1 MEIELVNQTA
11 RIYINKNTT
20 IHLEYRTIQF
30 FNFLLPHAKMIDN
43 KVCKN
48 KLNQLNQL
56 VLLYILKA
64 SHDQF
69 QACVA
74 ERSACDV

>member
-20 IHLEYRTIQF
+20 IHLEYRIIQF

-48 KLNQLNQL
+48 ELNQLA
-56 VLLYILKA
+56 LLHILKA

-69 QACVA
+69 QVCVA
-74 ERSACDV
+74 ERSACDI